1 MNLTTQYIRA
11 VAKKDPRIEE
21 VEILPENG
29 VAVWL
34 APKYT
39 WCANDG
45 NRSVNIYHIEGSD
58 EYRRDTVAKFLR
70 DVKNIESS
78 VEGGK

>member
-1 MNLTTQYIRA
+1 MKLTTQYIRL

-21 VEILPENG
+21 VEILPEDG

-58 EYRRDTVAKFLR
+58 EYRRDTVAGFLR
-70 DVKNIESS
+70 DIKNIQLA
-78 VEGGK
+78 VK